1 MEGVPS
7 SNGYQG
13 GFGSALMQKDL
24 GLALDASRANGVP
37 SPMGATAFQLYS
49 MMMAHGQGHKDFSA
63 LFEFL
68 EGTHTKQN

>member
-63 LFEFL
+63 LFD
-68 EGTHTKQN
+68 TIQTKHCDF